1 MRSTACCAGRV
12 DLKVSPQPG
21 PWACCGPLSRS
32 GSTGGKPITDKA
44 FRVAQMVVTAA
55 MPRPKE
61 ADFAEQAPQAEI
73 QRFTQWGQLTWI
85 NAHMR

>member
-1 MRSTACCAGRV
+1 
-12 DLKVSPQPG
+12 
-21 PWACCGPLSRS
+21 
-32 GSTGGKPITDKA
+32 
-44 FRVAQMVVTAA
+44 MVVTAA